1 VARAAI
7 VLSVGLGATGLL
19 TAVVLHPTPVAPLLA
34 VVTVLSLPVPLVGAA
49 AVRASAGGAVGWLLL
64 AAGVALPLATW
75 AYVYAEAAF
84 ARGLPAAAWAGWLD
98 GWPWVPAVVLVP
110 TVGVLLYPDGRLPSR
125 RWLPVLVV
133 DVLVA
138 ICLLLWTVLGN
149 SLVDFPGQANPTAL
163 PGAAGRAMSGLVA
176 AIALV
181 APVTKASA
189 VAVTLRRR
197 RHRGTPTGRAIGL
210 MVPAA
215 WVCALAWWGC
225 ILVTSTLG
233 GDESVVA
240 APFESAGMLAV
251 AIACW
256 IGIRRYGLLD
266 VRAVLGRVAVYTVLT
281 AAVVLVYLGVAVVV
295 GTVAT
300 PVSGP
305 AGAVVELLVALPLR
319 GLLQRQVN
327 RLVLGD
333 GDDPGRAIE
342 RLGQRLE
349 DAADSEHVL
358 DDVAVVVRDALRL
371 ARVHIDVHGVR
382 VAAAGRPTAVGR
394 PDPADGEQVELPLL
408 FAGERIGRLVAG
420 TGPDRVLSGVERRLL
435 SDLSRQVASAA
446 HAVSLTGDL
455 ARSRERL
462 VAATEEERRRLRR
475 DLHDGLGPALAGVVL
490 GLQRTRARVVT
501 DPATAQAQ
509 LDELTGQV
517 QGAVAEVR
525 RLVYGLRPP
534 AVDELGL
541 MGAIEEQARA
551 MGGVEVHGVVDGDLP
566 AAVEVAA
573 YRIALEAMTN
583 ALRHGGGRWCRIGVE
598 MNGALQVLVEDD
610 GVGLPEHFRAGVG
623 ITSMRERAAELGGT
637 CSVSRREPSGTS
649 VRAVLP
655 VTVSP

>member
-64 AAGVALPLATW
+64 AAGVALPLAPW

-181 APVTKASA
+181 APLTTASA

-256 IGIRRYGLLD
+256 IGIRRYGLFD

-305 AGAVVELLVALPLR
+305 AGAVVALLVALPLR

>member
-1 VARAAI
+1 
-7 VLSVGLGATGLL
+7 
-19 TAVVLHPTPVAPLLA
+19 
-34 VVTVLSLPVPLVGAA
+34 
-49 AVRASAGGAVGWLLL
+49 LLL

-181 APVTKASA
+181 APLTTASA

-305 AGAVVELLVALPLR
+305 AGAVVALLVALPLR

>member
-181 APVTKASA
+181 APLTTASA

-305 AGAVVELLVALPLR
+305 AGAVVALLVALPLR

>member
-181 APVTKASA
+181 APLTTASA

-305 AGAVVELLVALPLR
+305 AGAVVALLVALPLR

-371 ARVHIDVHGVR
+371 AGVHFDVQGVR